1 MGVAVGDAIP
11 NIEIR
16 VLGEDGRP
24 TPVNSGH
31 SRVWKSCFGLFQ
43 EPSRQVVQPIY
54 LHTLRA
60 QLI

>member
-24 TPVNSGH
+24 TPVNSEI
-31 SRVWKSCFGLFQ
+31 F
-43 EPSRQVVQPIY
+43 
-54 LHTLRA
+54 
-60 QLI
+60 